1 MTQINNYTL
10 DFKQGQSRHTFS
22 IDNVDIQIND
32 TELLE
37 LVKFLLDNC
46 PRVQSIVKEM
56 TQ

>member
-1 MTQINNYTL
+1 MTKIYNYTL
-10 DFKQGQSRHTFS
+10 EFKQGTPRHTFS

-37 LVKFLLDNC
+37 LVKFLLDNS
-46 PRVQSIVKEM
+46 PKVQSIVKEM